1 MGASVWQREGSG
13 GKTFTTGIK
22 PAEAQDRAPPASRKR
37 VWTREAAVQVCAL
50 VPKRLHQAPPAFLA
64 STTTTDSL
72 G

>member
-1 MGASVWQREGSG
+1 MGASVWQRDGSG

-50 VPKRLHQAPPAFLA
+50 VQTPPPGPTRLPGKHYNDRLPR
-64 STTTTDSL
+64 
-72 G
+72 